1 MKKQNG
7 FSAVIVLLSILVVTA
22 IGFTGYYVWN
32 TQQDKKEDTST
43 TQPAVA
49 GAEETAATTE
59 QTAEQA
65 PQDTQKYLIIE
76 EWGVKI
82 PVESQYSDL
91 VINRYCENDMN
102 DCAYIFSPTQ
112 IKLAKENNA
121 KCYSLE
127 NMNNLGSV
135 VRYRDPSAQ
144 YMGTTMGK
152 AFYPNIKLANW
163 YYGYRMPSEATC
175 MFDGSNYINNDLTSY
190 YAKFEKDIVEY
201 IKKIQIL

>member
-65 PQDTQKYLIIE
+65 PQDTQKYLVIE

-82 PVESQYSDL
+82 AMPGSEKATYLFYKPAAGTETQSLIGIDYNSSVSAYAKSDAL
-91 VINRYCENDMN
+91 TDKNCSKLGVTMYRTTQKPDDSWQNKKVGDYYFV
-102 DCAYIFSPTQ
+102 ATGSPAMCSDNQQDET
-112 IKLAKENNA
+112 IRKDII
-121 KCYSLE
+121 
-127 NMNNLGSV
+127 G
-135 VRYRDPSAQ
+135 
-144 YMGTTMGK
+144 
-152 AFYPNIKLANW
+152 AF
-163 YYGYRMPSEATC
+163 MPS
-175 MFDGSNYINNDLTSY
+175 N
-190 YAKFEKDIVEY
+190 VER
-201 IKKIQIL
+201 L